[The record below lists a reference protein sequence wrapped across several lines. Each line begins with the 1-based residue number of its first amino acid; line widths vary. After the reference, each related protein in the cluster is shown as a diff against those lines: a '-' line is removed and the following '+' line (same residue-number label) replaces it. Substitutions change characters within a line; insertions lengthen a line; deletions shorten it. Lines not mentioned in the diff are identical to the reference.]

1 MQTTLKSCAEPLGR
15 AFGPGC
21 PQEELVH
28 KTGAAVLCYKL
39 RNLRPP
45 QRLIQHSTMTFS
57 REPDSERPSVPP
69 LTVVESPSLVRVVA
83 SEPEAPEEERA
94 ARVRLAQLRQEH
106 RDLDAAIDAL
116 LASGNPDQLQL
127 TRMKK
132 RKLSLRDLITK
143 IEDEL
148 LPDIIA

>member
-1 MQTTLKSCAEPLGR
+1 MVLPRNSPPTN
-15 AFGPGC
+15 
-21 PQEELVH
+21 
-28 KTGAAVLCYKL
+28 TGQ
-39 RNLRPP
+39 RN
-45 QRLIQHSTMTFS
+45 RLIMTFT
-57 REPDSERPSVPP
+57 RDPDADRPATT
-69 LTVVESPSLVRVVA
+69 LTVVERPNLVRVVS
-83 SEPEAPEEERA
+83 SEPEGSEEERTTRA
-94 ARVRLAQLRQEH
+94 RLAQLRQEH
-106 RDLDAAIDAL
+106 RDLDAAIDAM